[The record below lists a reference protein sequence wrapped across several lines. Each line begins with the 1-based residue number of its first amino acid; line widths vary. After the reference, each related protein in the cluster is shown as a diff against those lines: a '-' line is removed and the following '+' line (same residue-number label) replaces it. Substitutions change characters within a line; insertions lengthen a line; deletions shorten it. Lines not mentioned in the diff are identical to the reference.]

1 MKYDK
6 YGGEKRS
13 LKIYNF
19 NEKKMGKESRKNI

>member
-1 MKYDK
+1 MTNM
-6 YGGEKRS
+6 GGEKRS